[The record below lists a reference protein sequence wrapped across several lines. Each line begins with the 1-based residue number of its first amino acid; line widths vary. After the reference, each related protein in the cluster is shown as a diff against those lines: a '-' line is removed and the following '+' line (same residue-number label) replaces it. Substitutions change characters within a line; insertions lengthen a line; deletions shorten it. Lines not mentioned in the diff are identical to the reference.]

1 MLCRRQS
8 SLCQALL
15 GILSF
20 SILPVRADYFTEPPS
35 FEIDRIG
42 TRVTVP
48 DLNSTYV
55 LGKKIHITWEVPTV
69 PWISLSLVH
78 WGQDAGIAV
87 KSFISKNNDIAKN
100 NGYYTWYIGEND
112 GSTEETIAANPNFAL
127 RIIDPT
133 GNYTRTDAPAGFIDN
148 GLQSRG
154 FVIKANA
161 TSDPATESDAPSAGS
176 TNLSTSA
183 VAGIAVGCAAVGA
196 LVAAALC
203 FWFLRKR
210 NRPAHVSHTS
220 NQARHPTP
228 TLHPVVHQQVRHD
241 SAYASPNSS
250 GDPMFVVPP
259 TRQLSHQTS
268 NVSPI
273 SRRQTP
279 PPSYPS
285 PLDEYQSPMTE
296 LSGAREPQEVP
307 ATNSRYPPELAGSQR
322 H

>member
-1 MLCRRQS
+1 MLCRHRS
-8 SLCQALL
+8 SLCRALL

-35 FEIDRIG
+35 FEIDRSG
-42 TRVTVP
+42 ARVTVP

-55 LGKKIHITWEVPTV
+55 LGQKVHITWEVPTV

-78 WGQDAGIAV
+78 WGQDAGIAIIY
-87 KSFISKNNDIAKN
+87 FITNDRN
-100 NGYYTWYIGEND
+100 NGYYTCC
-112 GSTEETIAANPNFAL
+112 NPNFAL

-161 TSDPATESDAPSAGS
+161 TSDPATESAAPSAGAA
-176 TNLSTSA
+176 NLSTGA

-196 LVAAALC
+196 LVASALC

-210 NRPAHVSHTS
+210 NRPAHVSSTG

-228 TLHPVVHQQVRHD
+228 TLHPVVHQQMRHD
-241 SAYASPNSS
+241 SAYAKPNSS
-250 GDPMFVVPP
+250 GDHVFVVPP
-259 TRQLSHQTS
+259 ARQLSHQTS

-285 PLDEYQSPMTE
+285 SVEEYQSPMTE
-296 LSGAREPQEVP
+296 LPGAREPQEVP